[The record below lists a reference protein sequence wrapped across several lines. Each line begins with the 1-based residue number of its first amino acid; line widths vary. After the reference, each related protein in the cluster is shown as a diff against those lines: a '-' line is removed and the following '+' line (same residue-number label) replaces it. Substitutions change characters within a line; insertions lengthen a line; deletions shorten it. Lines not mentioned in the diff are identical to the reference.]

1 METGINTGK
10 SIKHQPIKGASR
22 IKEIDIVRGFA
33 LFGVLLVNVVYF
45 SSITLE
51 SLTSGVTPLSNPLM
65 LTSSLDR
72 ISAIIIQLFGEG
84 KFYTI
89 FSFLFGLG
97 FYIFIQRAEEKGL
110 SAKHLFNRR
119 LITLLIFGLLHLFL
133 VWYGD
138 ILHAYAL
145 GGFIL
150 LRFRNKSIKYIK
162 RWIIILL
169 IISTVIAILKSA
181 SPIAIDTHFNY
192 ENYFSYNKGVTNS
205 FNIYGSG
212 NYFETIKYRAVNEI
226 PYVLIYLLF
235 IIPKTLAMFLLGV
248 ICGKLNIFNK
258 LNENYTFIKKG
269 WIITGA
275 LGLTTTIIC
284 IIFGYFY
291 LPNLMISSLVFGLFY
306 EMGTVFLSLFYIA
319 SLLLLMKRKIYFK
332 IFAPLEGVGRMALTN
347 YLVQCILCS
356 FIFYGHGL
364 GLISRIGI
372 FQGVIFTLA
381 LFGLQIITS
390 NIWFKYYNFGPFEW
404 VWRKLTYSNIDTP
417 H

>member
-1 METGINTGK
+1 MNTDKLIN
-10 SIKHQPIKGASR
+10 HQPVKAISR

-33 LFGVLLVNVVYF
+33 LFGVLLVNVVFF

-51 SLTSGVTPLSNPLM
+51 ALTGGVTPLSNPLM
-65 LTSSLDR
+65 LTSSVDR

-97 FYIFIQRAEEKGL
+97 FYIFIQRAEAKGF
-110 SAKHLFNRR
+110 SAKHLFKRR
-119 LITLLIFGLLHLFL
+119 LFTLLLFGLLHLFL

-169 IISTVIAILKSA
+169 IISTVIATLMTA

-192 ENYFSYNKGVTNS
+192 DNYFSYDEGVTTS
-205 FNIYGSG
+205 FNIYRSA
-212 NYFETIKYRAVNEI
+212 NYFEIIKYRAANEI
-226 PYVLIYLLF
+226 PYVLLYLLF
-235 IIPKTLAMFLLGV
+235 VIPKTLAMFLLGV
-248 ICGKLNIFNK
+248 ICGKLDIFNK
-258 LNENYTFIKKG
+258 LDKSYKIIKKG
-269 WIITGA
+269 WKITGA
-275 LGLTTTIIC
+275 LGLSTTIIC

-291 LPNLMISSLVFGLFY
+291 LPSLAISSIVFGLFY
-306 EMGTVFLSLFYIA
+306 EMGTIFLSLFYIT
-319 SLLLLMKRKIYFK
+319 SLLLLMRRKIYIK
-332 IFAPLEGVGRMALTN
+332 IFSPLQAVGRMALTN

-356 FIFYGHGL
+356 FVFYGHGL
-364 GLISRIGI
+364 GLISRTGI

-381 LFGLQIITS
+381 LFGLQIIIS

-404 VWRKLTYSNIDTP
+404 VWRKLTYANIYTQN
-417 H
+417 

>member
-1 METGINTGK
+1 MNTSVKTDK
-10 SIKHQPIKGASR
+10 SINHQPVKAASR

-51 SLTSGVTPLSNPLM
+51 SLTGGVTPLSNPLM

-72 ISAIIIQLFGEG
+72 IFAIIIQLFGEG

-110 SAKHLFNRR
+110 SAKHLFKRR
-119 LITLLIFGLLHLFL
+119 LFILLIFGLLNLFL

-150 LRFRNKSIKYIK
+150 LGFRNKSIKHIK

-169 IISTVIAILKSA
+169 IISTVIATLMTA
-181 SPIAIDTHFNY
+181 SPIAIDTHFHY
-192 ENYFSYNKGVTNS
+192 ESYFSYNEGVTNS

-212 NYFETIKYRAVNEI
+212 TYFEIIKYRAVNEI

-235 IIPKTLAMFLLGV
+235 VIPKTLAMFLLGM

-258 LNENYTFIKKG
+258 LDESDTFIKKG
-269 WIITGA
+269 WKITGA
-275 LGLTTTIIC
+275 VGLSTTIIC

-291 LPNLMISSLVFGLFY
+291 LPSLMVSSLVFGLFY
-306 EMGTVFLSLFYIA
+306 EVGTVFLSLFYIT
-319 SLLLLMKRKIYFK
+319 SLLLLMKREVYSKILS
-332 IFAPLEGVGRMALTN
+332 PLQSVGRMALTN

-356 FIFYGHGL
+356 LIFYGHGL
-364 GLISRIGI
+364 GLIGRIGI
-372 FQGVIFTLA
+372 FEGVVFTLA
-381 LFGLQIITS
+381 LFNLQIVTS
-390 NIWFKYYNFGPFEW
+390 NIWFKYYHFGPFEW
-404 VWRKLTYSNIDTP
+404 VWRKLTYASS
-417 H
+417 